1 MTSRRNALKSL
12 AISPA
17 LLLAPQFSQAKTTE
31 KSAFTYCLNTSTIRG
46 QNPGVLKY
54 IEIAAKAGY
63 DGIELWMGD
72 IQAFLKEGHAA
83 SKLRKH
89 LEDHQLKLENTIGF
103 APWMAE
109 EEATKQKGFAQ
120 MKEEMEILAELGG
133 KRIAAPGIGANAPVD
148 LFRAGQSYKEL
159 LDLGR
164 STGVMP
170 QLEFWG
176 AYPPFHHLGQTLMVA
191 AVADDPDARLLPDV
205 YHLFRG
211 GSGFEGLKM
220 LNGRSVEIF
229 HLNDYPEDIPR
240 EKQEDKDRVYPG
252 DGAAPMGDIIRTLR
266 DMGGPKVLSL
276 ELFNPNYWK
285 EDPSTVAQTGLKKM
299 KEQVNKALAV

>member
-1 MTSRRNALKSL
+1 MIDRRNVLK
-12 AISPA
+12 AVGISPA
-17 LLLAPQFSQAKTTE
+17 LLIAPQFSQAE
-31 KSAFTYCLNTSTIRG
+31 APHQSSFSYCLNTSTIRG
-46 QNPGVLKY
+46 QNPGILKY
-54 IEIAAKAGY
+54 IEIASKAGY
-63 DGIELWMGD
+63 DGIELWIGD
-72 IQAFLKEGHAA
+72 IQAFLKEGNTAA
-83 SKLRKH
+83 KLRKH
-89 LEDHQLKLENTIGF
+89 LEDHGLRLENAIGC

-109 EEATKQKGFAQ
+109 DEATMRRGFAQ

-176 AYPPFHHLGQTLMVA
+176 AFDPFHHLGQTLMVA
-191 AVADDPDARLLPDV
+191 SVAYDTDARLLPDV

-211 GSGFEGLKM
+211 GSGFDGLKM
-220 LNGRSVEIF
+220 LNGRSVEVF
-229 HLNDYPEDIPR
+229 HLNDYPGDIPR

-252 DGAAPMGDIIRTLR
+252 DGVAPMTEIIKALH

-276 ELFNPNYWK
+276 ELFNPHYWK
-285 EDPSTVAQTGLKKM
+285 EDPLTVAETGLKKM
-299 KEQVNKALAV
+299 KEQVAKALAV

>member
-1 MTSRRNALKSL
+1 MTSRRSVLKALG
-12 AISPA
+12 ISPA
-17 LLLAPQFSQAKTTE
+17 VLLAPQFSQAQSTE
-31 KSAFTYCLNTSTIRG
+31 KSSFSYCLNTSTIRG
-46 QNPGVLKY
+46 QNPGILKY
-54 IEIAAKAGY
+54 IEIAAEAGY
-63 DGIELWMGD
+63 EGIELWMGD
-72 IQAFLKEGHAA
+72 IQAFIKEGNTAYQ
-83 SKLRKH
+83 LRKH
-89 LEDHQLKLENTIGF
+89 LEDHHLKLENAIGF

-109 EEATKQKGFAQ
+109 DEETKKKGFVQ

-191 AVADDPDARLLPDV
+191 AVANDPDARLLPDV

-220 LNGRSVEIF
+220 LSGRSVEIF
-229 HLNDYPEDIPR
+229 HLNDYPGDIPR

-252 DGAAPMGDIIRTLR
+252 DGVAPMREIIRALR

-276 ELFNPNYWK
+276 ELFNPVYWK
-285 EDPSTVAQTGLKKM
+285 EDPLTVAQTGLRKM
-299 KEQVNKALAV
+299 KEQVSKALAV